1 MATDLS
7 KSKYIS
13 TCGVNDKTG
22 KTQETPCSL
31 SSVIN
36 MWLRFGCQIKFLQNY
51 ILSDLLKSKSKFAL
65 KVNTANFPY
74 SARPS
79 PLPCSTVDSG
89 CIRDKWLLTHCPFP
103 HPGERPA
110 QGSPQ
115 ESWEEGMLSRVA
127 PARFR
132 EEHQAEGAKFCV
144 SAVATCPLSLIVRKG
159 VTHVSHSQ

>member
-1 MATDLS
+1 METDLS

-13 TCGVNDKTG
+13 TCGVNDKAG

-36 MWLRFGCQIKFLQNY
+36 MWLQFGCQIKFLQNY

-89 CIRDKWLLTHCPFP
+89 CIRDKWLLTHCPIP
-103 HPGERPA
+103 HLGVRDQHRGPPRNTGRRECYLEWHLHASERN
-110 QGSPQ
+110 
-115 ESWEEGMLSRVA
+115 
-127 PARFR
+127 
-132 EEHQAEGAKFCV
+132 
-144 SAVATCPLSLIVRKG
+144 VRQK
-159 VTHVSHSQ
+159 VKSSVCRQ